1 MQALRTAGISGKT
14 IEEWQAEVD
23 ALPKRKQCKWK
34 SQVIDSRGCVQK
46 VRYLGKEIGFQVK
59 SSQAR
64 CMESVEG
71 TIFPENGWAPVHAED
86 KPATKKQIQAAYG
99 DLAEICNLER
109 RVTSE
114 WAQKVMDLIH
124 SFGLEGEEL
133 EVFKEKCFE
142 KLIKMHYTSNH
153 YRNQKCSIPTAAGQP
168 VRG

>member
-1 MQALRTAGISGKT
+1 MPALKTAMIAGKR

-34 SQVIDSRGCVQK
+34 TLAVDTRGCIQK
-46 VRYLGKEIGFQVK
+46 VRYLGKEIGFQMK
-59 SSQAR
+59 CSR
-64 CMESVEG
+64 HLCMESVEG
-71 TIFPENGWAPVHAED
+71 TIFPDDGWVPIHAED
-86 KPATKKQIQAAYG
+86 KPSTKKQIQAAYG
-99 DLAEICNLER
+99 DLAEIYNPDL

-114 WAQKVMDLIH
+114 MTRNVMNLIH

-133 EVFKEKCFE
+133 EVFKERCFDG
-142 KLIKMHYTSNH
+142 LINLNHTGNH